1 MNKSKLKNK
10 YGIIKCETPLFFY
23 TKLAILW
30 DNSLKLE
37 RQTVIFHFFRF
48 CPNYENSIYL
58 GDDLLF
64 LYSSAFLR
72 IPLYILMNHVVKQT
86 SGSFFFFFLVFPF
99 HILLLFSVMSFRNND
114 FFASLVV
121 S

>member
-1 MNKSKLKNK
+1 ML
-10 YGIIKCETPLFFY
+10 LFFY

-37 RQTVIFHFFRF
+37 SQTVIFHFFRF

-72 IPLYILMNHVVKQT
+72 IPLYILMNHVVKEKFSKQT
-86 SGSFFFFFLVFPF
+86 SGSVFWFFFLVFPF